1 MQATLRNLTEI
12 RSKAVESAEKYFG
25 NLHRE
30 LSRNRLL
37 ALCGRT
43 LDASLRISLT
53 CETYDRGVDV
63 RDIRERESLRESAIT
78 EAEMKKRAYAQHGG
92 PQHRT
97 PADSF
102 ASELRERGKVI
113 TEAEIKDRAYAQHGG
128 SQQQVPAG
136 SFASESL
143 DDAVAISRR
152 ASVLAPPGSGKSV
165 WSKQLASTAAR
176 HSLRQLSTRTDLHL
190 APVVWLELPKLAG
203 IVADDENAQ
212 AFARRCGKISGE
224 LNSFQIA
231 LAKVLR
237 AAHLEYGLDGWALRK
252 TWQVWSETGQRLEAG
267 LLCLDAWDEIA
278 SDDAKRKLMALIQS
292 LERRL
297 PAQLVI
303 TSRISAYEPGLLTI
317 PEGEPAQRAAR
328 ARELVVHPFR
338 VEDAEYFLG
347 TFLADRPQTAAR
359 LVSELRQKQMVAG
372 MAQNPLMATLLGM
385 MFGSAGGHAPP
396 LPLQRAAVYEGVLMS
411 LQEKEESVRK
421 ETPVTDP
428 QIARLQMR
436 FLAAIAFHFFPREA
450 LPAQEVEDL
459 ANELLTQE
467 CFESLRKHFGERQA
481 PRKAGSAL
489 ETCEPAPFLTLL
501 LKGSVL
507 TRVGSQD
514 HYRFLHFTFQEYLVA
529 AHLAE
534 AVNKHG
540 WKEARVLSWRRQP
553 ITVARLLSAHM
564 KSAAWREVIILTLTQ
579 WQDPSA
585 FLHLILRSA
594 ETDDSM
600 LYLAA
605 EILAE
610 FSQDQRRPFQAAAKQ
625 LGQRIWRNW
634 LITASVPA
642 GALSCA
648 ASLCPAI
655 LSEATLMLEGKTMA
669 GNEGRASRF
678 ARAANDWLGGS
689 GFWFYKFLIPVEYRI
704 ARISFRGRERREALQ
719 RLGFQALREIGPVA
733 ATPEIVS
740 LVANFVEL
748 PVPRKYPE
756 DYGLAHMMAY
766 EAHPAISALGPLA
779 LTPEIVERFG
789 RLVHLWD
796 NQEAVAAYGWGIL
809 ERLRM
814 VQRLRSAAA
823 TLEFMAGVAGHP
835 VRLPSGFT
843 PGDSVISRL
852 EEFIVS
858 TDAATV
864 DAALW
869 VVIALGPLIA
879 GPAIMEPLKR
889 MATDLDDVNGHM
901 AATALGHLARYSP
914 TPEVVS
920 QIATALSSSLETV
933 HVRGVNMTYA
943 MGLTAARPEFIEHIS
958 RLLRDPAA
966 SRERKSSGLFLVYGF
981 EEAAVVAAQP
991 CFFDALLDLLRDA
1004 KEDNAWFYLPRV
1016 VEKMGLSAADE
1027 KFLEGLSQLL
1037 KDDFWL
1043 IRECACKVLQVMG
1056 RLAAT
1061 PHVLKGLAPLL
1072 SENHERVRTA
1082 AYEAISAMGSAAGSD
1097 EVIEA
1102 FTARL
1107 VAEALME
1114 NETHRLSNAVIC
1126 VGPKAAT
1133 SALFKALRRRA
1144 FEGEGNMIF
1153 AWIILHLMSFWQG
1166 MRALGNW
1173 FEEHGNGAQN

>member
-1 MQATLRNLTEI
+1 LVVHDTLPVFQWLPENALSLDLFEKAFMQATLRNLTEI
-12 RSKAVESAEKYFG
+12 RSKAVESAEKYFS
-25 NLHRE
+25 NLHKE
-30 LSRNRLL
+30 LIRNRLL
-37 ALCGRT
+37 ALCGKT
-43 LDASLRISLT
+43 LDASLRIPLT

-63 RDIRERESLRESAIT
+63 RDIRERESLRGKAII
-78 EAEMKKRAYAQHGG
+78 EAEMKERAYAQHGG
-92 PQHRT
+92 PQQRV
-97 PADSF
+97 PAD
-102 ASELRERGKVI
+102 
-113 TEAEIKDRAYAQHGG
+113 
-128 SQQQVPAG
+128 

-143 DDAVAISRR
+143 DDAVAMSRR

-165 WSKQLASTAAR
+165 WSKQLANTAAR

-212 AFARRCGKISGE
+212 AFARRCGNISRE

-338 VEDAEYFLG
+338 VVDAEYFLG
-347 TFLADRPQTAAR
+347 AFLADRPQTAAR
-359 LVSELRQKQMVAG
+359 LVSELRQKPMVAG

-385 MFGSAGGHAPP
+385 MFGRAAGRAPT

-411 LQEKEESVRK
+411 LQGKEESVRK
-421 ETPVTDP
+421 ETPATDP
-428 QIARLQMR
+428 QIARLQIR

-459 ANELLTQE
+459 ANEFLTQE
-467 CFESLRKHFGERQA
+467 CFALLKQFTQRRA
-481 PRKAGSAL
+481 PIEAGSTS
-489 ETCEPAPFLTLL
+489 EVCEHAPFLALL
-501 LKGSVL
+501 LKGGVL

-514 HYRFLHFTFQEYLVA
+514 HYRFLHFTFQEYLAA

-534 AVNKHG
+534 AVKNDRRG
-540 WKEARVLSWRRQP
+540 WKKARVDDREGRS
-553 ITVARLLSAHM
+553 IAVARFLSS
-564 KSAAWREVIILTLTQ
+564 KIRSTPWREVIILTLAQ
-579 WQDPSA
+579 WPDPSG
-585 FLHLILRSA
+585 FLRPVLRGA
-594 ETDDSM
+594 ETDERL
-600 LYLAA
+600 LYLGA

-610 FSQDQRRPFQAAAKQ
+610 LDADRREPLRSVAECI
-625 LGQRIWRNW
+625 GERIWRNW

-655 LSEATLMLEGKTMA
+655 LSEVTLMLEGKTMA
-669 GNEGRASRF
+669 ANEGRASRF

-796 NQEAVAAYGWGIL
+796 NQEAVTAYGWGIL

-814 VQRLRSAAA
+814 VQKLRSAAA

-889 MATDLDDVNGHM
+889 MATDLNDVNGHM

-991 CFFDALLDLLRDA
+991 CFFEALLDLLRDA

-1016 VEKMGLSAADE
+1016 VERMGLSAADE

-1043 IRECACKVLQVMG
+1043 TRECACKVLEVMG
-1056 RLAAT
+1056 RFAATKPVLTGLAA
-1061 PHVLKGLAPLL
+1061 LL

-1082 AYEAISAMGSAAGSD
+1082 AYEAISAMGSAASSD

-1107 VAEALME
+1107 VAEALTE
-1114 NETHRLSNAVIC
+1114 NETHRLSNAVIS

-1133 SALFKALRRRA
+1133 SALFNALRRRA
-1144 FEGEGNMIF
+1144 FEGKGNMIF

-1166 MRALGNW
+1166 MRALGNRP
-1173 FEEHGNGAQN
+1173 EGRGNSAQD